1 MAPKQQQQKE
11 GSLVSASKAVA
22 KGMLKRK
29 NEGKEDRPLKKG
41 MGTPVG
47 EKQLKQLLPSKPN
60 HGLAKG

>member
-1 MAPKQQQQKE
+1 M
-11 GSLVSASKAVA
+11 SASKAIA